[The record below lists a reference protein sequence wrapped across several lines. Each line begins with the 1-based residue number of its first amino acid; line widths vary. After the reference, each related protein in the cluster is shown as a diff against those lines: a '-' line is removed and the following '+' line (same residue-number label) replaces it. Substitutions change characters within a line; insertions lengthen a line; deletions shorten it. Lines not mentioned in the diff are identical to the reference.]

1 MMFTFVYTNVIFI
14 AMLETVNGF
23 DWDEGNST
31 KCWNRVSQ
39 EEIEY
44 LFHQKDVLITPDIK
58 HSEDEARYLAVG
70 VSCKGR
76 HIFVA
81 FTFRNQQEEIL
92 IRPISSRYMHD
103 KEILSYEENFPKSQ
117 NG

>member
-1 MMFTFVYTNVIFI
+1 MFIFVYTNVIFI

-23 DWDEGNST
+23 DWDEGNSA

-44 LFHQKDVLITPDIK
+44 LFHQKDVFITPDIR
-58 HSEDEARYLAVG
+58 HSENEDRYLAIG

-81 FTFRNQQEEIL
+81 FTFRNQQKENL
-92 IRPISSRYMHD
+92 IRPISARYMHE
-103 KEILSYEENFPKSQ
+103 KEVLSYEENFPK
-117 NG
+117 N